1 MREIVRRCIGETHD
15 GVGDGALPQGDGL
28 LDLLLLEIHL
38 PSSNLPYLFAAFAVS
53 WVVLFG
59 YLFYV
64 NRRQH
69 EMRKEI
75 TRLQNLLEQ
84 TEDEE

>member
-1 MREIVRRCIGETHD
+1 M
-15 GVGDGALPQGDGL
+15 
-28 LDLLLLEIHL
+28 LDLILLNSHL

-69 EMRKEI
+69 EMKKEI
-75 TRLQNLLEQ
+75 TRLQNVLNQ
-84 TEDEE
+84 TCEEDQ

>member
-1 MREIVRRCIGETHD
+1 M
-15 GVGDGALPQGDGL
+15 
-28 LDLLLLEIHL
+28 LDLILLSSHL

-69 EMRKEI
+69 EMKKEI
-75 TRLQNLLEQ
+75 TRLQNVLDQ
-84 TEDEE
+84 TSEED

>member
-1 MREIVRRCIGETHD
+1 MLDFI
-15 GVGDGALPQGDGL
+15 L
-28 LDLLLLEIHL
+28 LSSHL

-69 EMRKEI
+69 EMKKEI
-75 TRLQNLLEQ
+75 TRLQNVLDE
-84 TEDEE
+84 TSEEDW

>member
-1 MREIVRRCIGETHD
+1 MLELI
-15 GVGDGALPQGDGL
+15 L
-28 LDLLLLEIHL
+28 LDTHL
-38 PSSNLPYLFAAFAVS
+38 PSSNLPFLFAAFAVS

-69 EMRKEI
+69 EIRKEI
-75 TRLQNLLEQ
+75 TRLQRLLENNQ
-84 TEDEE
+84 EEE

>member
-1 MREIVRRCIGETHD
+1 MLDFI
-15 GVGDGALPQGDGL
+15 L
-28 LDLLLLEIHL
+28 LSSHL

-69 EMRKEI
+69 EMNKEI
-75 TRLQNLLEQ
+75 TRLQNVLNQTSKEEQ
-84 TEDEE
+84 

>member
-1 MREIVRRCIGETHD
+1 MLDFI
-15 GVGDGALPQGDGL
+15 L
-28 LDLLLLEIHL
+28 LSSHF

-75 TRLQNLLEQ
+75 VRLQNILDQSQGE
-84 TEDEE
+84 

>member
-1 MREIVRRCIGETHD
+1 LLELILLETHF
-15 GVGDGALPQGDGL
+15 
-28 LDLLLLEIHL
+28 
-38 PSSNLPYLFAAFAVS
+38 PSSNLPFLFAAFAIS

-69 EMRKEI
+69 ELRKEI
-75 TRLQNLLEQ
+75 ARLQNILEQ
-84 TEDEE
+84 DPKEE

>member
-1 MREIVRRCIGETHD
+1 MLDFI
-15 GVGDGALPQGDGL
+15 L
-28 LDLLLLEIHL
+28 LSSHL
-38 PSSNLPYLFAAFAVS
+38 PSSNLPYLFAAFAAS

-75 TRLQNLLEQ
+75 ARLQRVLDDDGS
-84 TEDEE
+84 DE

>member
-1 MREIVRRCIGETHD
+1 MLELI
-15 GVGDGALPQGDGL
+15 L
-28 LDLLLLEIHL
+28 LDTHL
-38 PSSNLPYLFAAFAVS
+38 PSSNLPYLLAAFAVT

-75 TRLQNLLEQ
+75 ARLQNLLEQ
-84 TEDEE
+84 PEEEE

>member
-1 MREIVRRCIGETHD
+1 MLDFI
-15 GVGDGALPQGDGL
+15 L
-28 LDLLLLEIHL
+28 LSSHP

-69 EMRKEI
+69 EMKKEI
-75 TRLQNLLEQ
+75 ARLQSVLDQSEK
-84 TEDEE
+84 EE